1 MEYPIKIKGK
11 TIKQVTKLN
20 LSHKNL
26 KTIPD
31 NVYQYTNLEKL
42 DLSYNRI
49 EVIPQEILKLKKL
62 RTLDLA
68 FNNLKVLQGA
78 LFKLPKLKILNLH
91 GNQIKH
97 LPKQILDSKITTL
110 ILSKNKIEHLDESL
124 ISGITK
130 LDIVDNPLTSKK
142 EQGNVKIEQNKELV
156 NAPIKKKT
164 IMNKKN
170 KIFISYSHADSAY
183 FDRLITHLK
192 VLKNYNGE
200 FEEWSDRKILAGQK
214 WKEEIT
220 KALKKANIAILLVS
234 TDFLAS
240 DFIQRNELPPILKK
254 AAEENTTI
262 LCLLVEPSLFEK
274 TELGDFQA
282 INDPKTT
289 LSELEKS
296 AQERIYLKLVE
307 EIERITSSCN

>member
-31 NVYQYTNLEKL
+31 NVYQYANLEKL

-156 NAPIKKKT
+156 NAPIKKKS
-164 IMNKKN
+164 N
-170 KIFISYSHADSAY
+170 YSAPLWA
-183 FDRLITHLK
+183 
-192 VLKNYNGE
+192 
-200 FEEWSDRKILAGQK
+200 
-214 WKEEIT
+214 
-220 KALKKANIAILLVS
+220 
-234 TDFLAS
+234 
-240 DFIQRNELPPILKK
+240 
-254 AAEENTTI
+254 
-262 LCLLVEPSLFEK
+262 
-274 TELGDFQA
+274 
-282 INDPKTT
+282 
-289 LSELEKS
+289 
-296 AQERIYLKLVE
+296 
-307 EIERITSSCN
+307 